1 MAYATFSINGR
12 EPTGSYMTIDGM
24 GRYPIKRGGR
34 FGIPSGRHTLTV
46 VECDVIG
53 GKVQYYPMYTVTE
66 DFNSDTCIVLNFV
79 VDQNQEFVSMSYK
92 MTSTKTEQQNDL
104 TNSSGN
110 NYSSSSSGY
119 TYSGSSS
126 GYTYSGNT
134 SKKSFGSKIKDSLSD
149 FWSYIKF
156 ILLIIGVVII
166 VLIIIALIGM
176 ACEKFA

>member
-134 SKKSFGSKIKDSLSD
+134 SKKSFGSKIKDFLWCIGD
-149 FWSYIKF
+149 
-156 ILLIIGVVII
+156 LLLQFLRITAVVII
-166 VLIIIALIGM
+166 VLLIITIIGI
-176 ACEKFA
+176 ACERFA